1 MAQTQ
6 AINLFSPVLLLLP
19 LLLLIL
25 LKHFKHN
32 SSPPLPPGP
41 YPWPILGNILQL
53 GNKPHISLTHFSKI
67 YGPLFSLRLG
77 TQLVVVGSSQAAA
90 IAILKTHDRIL
101 SGRHVPHMAPS
112 KSSELNKLSLGWVV
126 ECNEKWKYLRTVC
139 KSELFSL
146 KALESQA
153 RTRERKVK
161 EMVGFINK
169 MEGKV
174 VKIREIATATV
185 FNMLSNILVSRD
197 LISLEHESEDGGM
210 SSVLKDIARLASTP
224 NISDFYPIL
233 GPLDLQGL
241 RKKTME
247 LHRRRRDFLDTL
259 LLNGSSD
266 DQINT
271 LLMELLS
278 AGTDT
283 SSSTI
288 EWTMAELIKNPR
300 CLQKVQEEIAGVIN
314 MNRDTGFKES
324 HLPQLPYLQACI
336 KETLRLHPPG
346 PFLLPHRAIDSCQVM
361 NYTIPKNTQVL
372 VNYWAIGRDPKS
384 WEEPVVFNPERFLSS
399 NLDFKGNDFEFIPFG
414 SGRRIC
420 PGLPM
425 AAKHVALI
433 IAYLIIFFDWSLPCG
448 KNPVDL
454 DMSESYGLTL
464 RKEQPLLLV
473 PTSKK

>member
-1 MAQTQ
+1 
-6 AINLFSPVLLLLP
+6 
-19 LLLLIL
+19 
-25 LKHFKHN
+25 
-32 SSPPLPPGP
+32 
-41 YPWPILGNILQL
+41 
-53 GNKPHISLTHFSKI
+53 
-67 YGPLFSLRLG
+67 
-77 TQLVVVGSSQAAA
+77 
-90 IAILKTHDRIL
+90 
-101 SGRHVPHMAPS
+101 
-112 KSSELNKLSLGWVV
+112 
-126 ECNEKWKYLRTVC
+126 
-139 KSELFSL
+139 
-146 KALESQA
+146 
-153 RTRERKVK
+153 
-161 EMVGFINK
+161 MVGFINK
-169 MEGKV
+169 MEGNV

-247 LHRRRRDFLDTL
+247 LHRRSFNMCEAIIQERREGEGKGDGPDASRRRDFLDTL

-314 MNRDTGFKES
+314 MDWDTGFKES

>member
-1 MAQTQ
+1 
-6 AINLFSPVLLLLP
+6 
-19 LLLLIL
+19 
-25 LKHFKHN
+25 
-32 SSPPLPPGP
+32 
-41 YPWPILGNILQL
+41 
-53 GNKPHISLTHFSKI
+53 
-67 YGPLFSLRLG
+67 
-77 TQLVVVGSSQAAA
+77 
-90 IAILKTHDRIL
+90 
-101 SGRHVPHMAPS
+101 
-112 KSSELNKLSLGWVV
+112 
-126 ECNEKWKYLRTVC
+126 
-139 KSELFSL
+139 
-146 KALESQA
+146 
-153 RTRERKVK
+153 
-161 EMVGFINK
+161 
-169 MEGKV
+169 
-174 VKIREIATATV
+174 
-185 FNMLSNILVSRD
+185 
-197 LISLEHESEDGGM
+197 
-210 SSVLKDIARLASTP
+210 
-224 NISDFYPIL
+224 
-233 GPLDLQGL
+233 
-241 RKKTME
+241 
-247 LHRRRRDFLDTL
+247 
-259 LLNGSSD
+259 
-266 DQINT
+266 
-271 LLMELLS
+271 
-278 AGTDT
+278 
-283 SSSTI
+283 
-288 EWTMAELIKNPR
+288 
-300 CLQKVQEEIAGVIN
+300 

-384 WEEPVVFNPERFLSS
+384 WEEPVVFNPGRFLSS

>member
-1 MAQTQ
+1 MAQTSLTQ
-6 AINLFSPVLLLLP
+6 AIDLFSPILLLLP
-19 LLLLIL
+19 LLLLIV
-25 LKHFKHN
+25 LKHFRHN
-32 SSPPLPPGP
+32 SSPPFPPGP

-53 GNKPHISLTHFSKI
+53 GDKPHITLTHFAKI
-67 YGPLFSLRLG
+67 HGPIFSLRLG

-126 ECNEKWKYLRTVC
+126 ECNERWRYLRTIC

-153 RTRERKVK
+153 CIRERKAK
-161 EMVGFINK
+161 EMIGFINK

-174 VKIREIATATV
+174 VKIREVATATV

-197 LISLEHESEDGGM
+197 LVSLEHESEDGGM
-210 SSVLKDIARLASTP
+210 SSVLKDIARRSFNMCEAIIQERREGGEGKRDGPDAS
-224 NISDFYPIL
+224 
-233 GPLDLQGL
+233 
-241 RKKTME
+241 
-247 LHRRRRDFLDTL
+247 RRRDFLDAL
-259 LLNGSSD
+259 ILNGSSD
-266 DQINT
+266 DQIDI

-300 CLQKVQEEIAGVIN
+300 CLKKVQEEIANVIN

-324 HLPQLPYLQACI
+324 YLPQLTYLQACV

-433 IAYLIIFFDWSLPCG
+433 IAYLILFFDWSLPCG
-448 KNPVDL
+448 KNPTDL
-454 DMSESYGLTL
+454 DMSENYGLTL